1 MSSDEGIG
9 VGEKWSSI
17 FREKN
22 FDAFALS
29 RRAVKAASP
38 YGTPEQSV

>member
-1 MSSDEGIG
+1 MSSDEGVG
-9 VGEKWSSI
+9 VGEIVVEI
-17 FREKN
+17 FREEN

-29 RRAVKAASP
+29 RRAVKVASP